1 MSYKTENDTDAP
13 VPLLNIANILT
24 ISRLVLVPVFVAL
37 YWVDT
42 PERRWWAFAVFVLA
56 ALTDKL
62 DGYLA
67 RSRNLI
73 TDFGKLAD
81 SIADKALIIAALVML
96 SWHGL
101 LWWWITVLFIVREFG
116 ITWLKMALR
125 GRKVI
130 SAGWHGKIKMVLQS
144 VGIAIMLVPWESF
157 LPGGEQVAIGGAAAS
172 AYILG
177 TVCLLIALV
186 FAFTSAWGYIAEGIA
201 IVRGKPAGGSGADR
215 ERGNSGALG

>member
-1 MSYKTENDTDAP
+1 MAYKTENDTDAP

-37 YWVDT
+37 YWVDA
-42 PERRWWAFAVFVLA
+42 PERRWWAFAVFVVA

-81 SIADKALIIAALVML
+81 SIADKALIIAALLML
-96 SWHGL
+96 SWHGV
-101 LWWWITVLFIVREFG
+101 LWWWITILFIVRELG

-130 SAGWHGKIKMVLQS
+130 AAGWHGKIKMVLQS
-144 VGIAIMLVPWESF
+144 VGIAILLVPWESF
-157 LPGGEQVAIGGAAAS
+157 LPADPSESLGTPAGV
-172 AYILG
+172 AYIVG
-177 TVCLLIALV
+177 WVCLLIALV
-186 FAFTSAWGYIAEGIA
+186 FAFTSAWGYVKEGIA
-201 IVRGKPAGGSGADR
+201 LVRGVPSGDGVG
-215 ERGNSGALG
+215 RGDGEVQA